1 MLEFMTGSRRITS
14 RSRSMAHIAA
24 AYPARQDACWPPD
37 DTEESVVGTDRHQ
50 MTIITMRVGA
60 NELAR
65 IEAGPGQPVPWQ
77 ALSQTILSGF
87 RRPDGS
93 SYTTMPDVFIYKKPM
108 DPDRRSFSILEEGP
122 PALIIEVASQS
133 THRKDL
139 DMTRGKGWSY
149 ARAGVQEYL
158 LLDPLGLYLATPV
171 RAWRLVDG
179 EYQPWAAGA
188 DGIWWSAQIPIG
200 FGVFDA
206 MADVYSA
213 RYGRQLHEGEIG
225 LELAAKEAELARKDA
240 ELAAKEAELAELR
253 RRLNDLKQP

>member
-1 MLEFMTGSRRITS
+1 MLEFMTDSRRSITGSRPMVRL
-14 RSRSMAHIAA
+14 AA
-24 AYPARQDACWPPD
+24 TYPARQAACWPPD

-65 IEAGPGQPVPWQ
+65 VEAGPGQPVPWH

-108 DPDRRSFSILEEGP
+108 DPDRRSFSILDEGP

-149 ARAGVQEYL
+149 AQAGVQEYL
-158 LLDPLGLYLATPV
+158 LLDPLGLYFATPV
-171 RAWRLVDG
+171 MAWRLADG
-179 EYQPWAAGA
+179 EYRPWEAGA
-188 DGIWWSAQIPIG
+188 DGIWWSTQIPVG

-206 MADVYSA
+206 VADVYSA

-225 LELAAKEAELARKDA
+225 LELARKDA
-240 ELAAKEAELAELR
+240 ELAAKESELAELR
-253 RRLNDLKQP
+253 RQLNDLKQP